1 LKTKIIFL
9 GPPGSGKGTYSSYV
23 SWLLDIPHI
32 STGQIFREAIKQ
44 NTDLGKT
51 VNEYL
56 QKGVL
61 VPDEVTIRVL
71 KERMSKPDCQKGFIL
86 DGYPRTMPQAKSL
99 DEAVDIDVVINLKIH
114 ETILIKKL
122 SARRICEKCGDIYNI
137 ADIYET
143 VEGVQYDM
151 PSMLPK
157 TPGTCDKCGGKLIQ
171 RKDDRVEVIK
181 TRLRLDRERSEP
193 LIRYYRERGLVED
206 VSVHLGLEKTMPI
219 IIDKVKAHRVGD

>member
-56 QKGVL
+56 QKGAL

-143 VEGVQYDM
+143 VEA
-151 PSMLPK
+151 PK

-206 VSVHLGLEKTMPI
+206 VSVHLGLDKTMPI